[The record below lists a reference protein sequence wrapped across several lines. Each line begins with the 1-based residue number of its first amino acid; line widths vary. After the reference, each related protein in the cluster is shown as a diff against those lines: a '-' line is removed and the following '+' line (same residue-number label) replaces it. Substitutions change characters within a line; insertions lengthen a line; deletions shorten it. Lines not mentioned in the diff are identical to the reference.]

1 MRAKSWVW
9 NSMQYNTDHNPKR
22 EVKVLDSTYKL
33 NRFGN
38 LDLADAF
45 RTIRQASTVET
56 KPLRSTRFPFVWFS
70 WWTTWKR
77 LNLNSTILKETKK
90 SKAVRLFTNG
100 QIVVQDITQFI
111 QACEEDIT
119 QIIVFPIIAASL
131 LCNTRRY
138 MCYVLSMKIVFR
150 PGIFLRIY
158 HCK

>member
-9 NSMQYNTDHNPKR
+9 NSTQYNTDHNPKR

-56 KPLRSTRFPFVWFS
+56 KPLRSTRFPFESDFLGELHEKD
-70 WWTTWKR
+70 WTWISQFWKKLKNRR
-77 LNLNSTILKETKK
+77 L
-90 SKAVRLFTNG
+90 RLFTNG

-150 PGIFLRIY
+150 PGIFLRIC